1 MEFRSVLFQSDPD
14 YPLILI
20 NSEERCRRPSFASF
34 PDCWMR
40 GCRQALQF
48 LCHACGEFSP
58 SCPALESHSDEFAVL
73 QRMEELLEKL
83 RYFAGDHAMGPS
95 ERPTVRQAVRVSLGF
110 AATSPGRRAQTRP
123 TK

>member
-1 MEFRSVLFQSDPD
+1 
-14 YPLILI
+14 
-20 NSEERCRRPSFASF
+20 
-34 PDCWMR
+34 MR

-83 RYFAGDHAMGPS
+83 RYFAGDHDMGPS
-95 ERPTVRQAVRVSLGF
+95 ERPTVRKAVRVSLGYD
-110 AATSPGRRAQTRP
+110 AQSPERRRSEEHTSELQSLMRNSYAVFCLKQ
-123 TK
+123 KK

>member
-1 MEFRSVLFQSDPD
+1 MTSFPSVTYSWNIPPGTNPSRSVRVDLD

-73 QRMEELLEKL
+73 QRMRSEE
-83 RYFAGDHAMGPS
+83 R
-95 ERPTVRQAVRVSLGF
+95 RVGKECVS
-110 AATSPGRRAQTRP
+110 TCRSRWSPYH
-123 TK
+123 

>member
-1 MEFRSVLFQSDPD
+1 
-14 YPLILI
+14 
-20 NSEERCRRPSFASF
+20 
-34 PDCWMR
+34 MR

-83 RYFAGDHAMGPS
+83 RYFAGDPDMGPS
-95 ERPTVRQAVRVSLGF
+95 ERPPVRKAVRVSLGYD
-110 AATSPGRRAQTRP
+110 AQSPDRRAPTRSTFHLP
-123 TK
+123 GLLLPSPLQIGKAAGRETVCP

>member
-1 MEFRSVLFQSDPD
+1 
-14 YPLILI
+14 
-20 NSEERCRRPSFASF
+20 
-34 PDCWMR
+34 MR

-83 RYFAGDHAMGPS
+83 RYFAGDHDMGPS
-95 ERPTVRQAVRVSLGF
+95 ERPTVRKAVRVSLVYD
-110 AATSPGRRAQTRP
+110 AHSPERRAQTRSTCHRSADHTSELQSLIRHSYP
-123 TK
+123 VLCLTK

>member
-1 MEFRSVLFQSDPD
+1 
-14 YPLILI
+14 
-20 NSEERCRRPSFASF
+20 
-34 PDCWMR
+34 MR

-83 RYFAGDHAMGPS
+83 RYFAGDHDMGPS
-95 ERPTVRQAVRVSLGF
+95 ERPTVRKAVRVSLGYD
-110 AATSPGRRAQTRP
+110 AQRSEEHTSELQSLMRTSYAVFCLKKQIQYQYCT
-123 TK
+123 